1 MRKGRNKIILH
12 PIMAF
17 LILIC
22 ITILLSGILGRVVG
36 LGANYNAIN
45 SIRGDIDTTTVSVNS
60 LLNLS
65 GLKSIFKNTV
75 SNFASFAPLSMLLIL
90 LIGIGIMDKSGFL
103 QSFFTLLTKKS
114 KKSTVTF
121 VLSFLIVIAS
131 IMGDI
136 SFLIFIPITAL
147 FFKYSKRNPKAGII
161 MSFAGLTCANSINIF
176 MNSIDS
182 ALINYTEIAAI
193 SIDSTYTITNAVHL
207 FVMIVL
213 ALAASI
219 LIAYITEKHVIP
231 NLGKYEDSEEVLE
244 EDFYLDKK
252 KKRGLLFSLT
262 IAVIYLLIFIYN
274 IIPGLPWSGNLLD
287 YSQNYYIDKL
297 FGFNSFFN
305 QGFVF
310 VVTMLFFLC
319 GFFYGIGAKT
329 IRSNQDVAEFLGH
342 SLDDIG
348 QTLVLIFF
356 ASTFISIFKETNI
369 GSVITA
375 LLANFVAQN
384 SFGGIPLI
392 IITFIISAIVTIF
405 VPSGV
410 TSWSILSG
418 VIVPVFMN
426 SGMSPEFAELV
437 FKGGQSLTFGLTPI
451 MAYFVIYLSFLNKY
465 QEDGQKLSLT
475 SSIKQILPYSLSIG
489 AVWIIILIVT
499 YILGVPIGIGTKAVI

>member
-1 MRKGRNKIILH
+1 
-12 PIMAF
+12 MAF
-17 LILIC
+17 VILIC
-22 ITILLSGILGRVVG
+22 VTILASGLLGRILG
-36 LGANYNAIN
+36 LGANYNQIN
-45 SIRGDIDTTTVSVNS
+45 SIKGDIDTTTVSVTS

-65 GLKSIFKNTV
+65 GLKLIFKDTV

-90 LIGIGIMDKSGFL
+90 LIGIGIM

-121 VLSFLIVIAS
+121 VLSFIIVLAS

-176 MNSIDS
+176 MNSMDS
-182 ALINYTEIAAI
+182 ALINYTKIAAA
-193 SIDSTYTITNAVHL
+193 SIDSTYNITNAVHL
-207 FVMIVL
+207 FVMIFL
-213 ALAASI
+213 SLISAF
-219 LIAYITEKHVIP
+219 LIAYITDKHVIP
-231 NLGKYEDSEEVLE
+231 SLGKYEESEEE
-244 EDFYLDKK
+244 KEDFYLDKK

-274 IIPGLPWSGNLLD
+274 IIPGLPLSGNLLD

-305 QGFVF
+305 KGFVF
-310 VVTMLFFLC
+310 VVTILFFLC
-319 GFFYGIGAKT
+319 GLFYGLGAKT
-329 IRSNQDVAEFLGH
+329 IKNNQDVAEFLGH

-356 ASTFISIFKETNI
+356 ASAFISIFKETNI

-384 SFGGIPLI
+384 NFAGIPLI

-405 VPSGV
+405 VPSQV

-437 FKGGQSLTFGLTPI
+437 FKGGQSLTFGLTPL

-465 QEDGQKLSLT
+465 EEEGQKLSLT
-475 SSIKQILPYSLSIG
+475 GSVKHIMPYSLSIG
-489 AVWIIILIVT
+489 AVWIIVLIVS
-499 YILGVPIGIGTKAVI
+499 YILGVPIGVGTKATI